1 MDLFTILSTFCFISI
16 LRHATVQ
23 SADIVNPGRDSSLTC
38 SGDCNIICNSTDGC
52 RDSIFYITNTA
63 QIAVYC
69 IGRYA
74 CYDTIFY
81 YAGSA
86 DVDHLCYGNGACSYM
101 TMYAFNPMHLT
112 CQAHNDGGYDSC
124 RTTGVIDLVPPLSGQ
139 LTITVDGSD
148 AHQMAVFSFYHQ
160 GQIYNCLNSCHMSS
174 FVVYFGP
181 KFNEYCYLDDA
192 ACLTAQ
198 STISDTKYGEVT
210 IMDTLSGDYGTT
222 YDFSAY
228 DMTTNVLLVLL
239 DFNNEHTA
247 FYPPVMSGDSST
259 FVSVICVKCGSVDL
273 HFASINHA
281 ILTGAAL
288 YSTSRGSVEGPSAS
302 FMVNSYF
309 VFSIYR
315 TTIQL
320 GSYDNVDVRINT
332 LADATVYLGNNLNVR
347 VNCGGPG
354 ENCDN
359 VDIYSDVDPS
369 QSDLSNFFIDC
380 DDKCTSDKNF
390 DIYFPNATPSP
401 LTCAVQNSGVSAGC
415 EFFPSSLHPTPSPS
429 TNPSL
434 FPTITPT
441 QATLTPTKYP
451 TINPTNAPSLAP
463 TRNPTKAPSSAPT
476 SATNSPSSAPTRKPT
491 QAPSTSPSQPPT
503 HAPSNTPTQPPTY
516 TPTLTPSQMHQH
528 NRQVIRLPLHQLSS
542 IQGTIANTNLCA
554 YHYTKS
560 NSIQCT
566 NTTANLYAYPYTKSS
581 SIQGTIA
588 TSYACSFQYTNT
600 TTYATYLYAY
610 PYTKSSS
617 IQCTNTTAKLYAYP
631 YTNSSSIQ
639 GTIAYTKIIISIMY
653 TPILTPSQTP
663 SNEKTPTYAPT
674 ITPSRHQKKARKWTM
689 MSLQL
694 VDNIYLLSSLQQLF
708 VLHVLL

>member
-1 MDLFTILSTFCFISI
+1 
-16 LRHATVQ
+16 
-23 SADIVNPGRDSSLTC
+23 
-38 SGDCNIICNSTDGC
+38 
-52 RDSIFYITNTA
+52 
-63 QIAVYC
+63 
-69 IGRYA
+69 
-74 CYDTIFY
+74 
-81 YAGSA
+81 
-86 DVDHLCYGNGACSYM
+86 
-101 TMYAFNPMHLT
+101 
-112 CQAHNDGGYDSC
+112 
-124 RTTGVIDLVPPLSGQ
+124 
-139 LTITVDGSD
+139 
-148 AHQMAVFSFYHQ
+148 
-160 GQIYNCLNSCHMSS
+160 
-174 FVVYFGP
+174 
-181 KFNEYCYLDDA
+181 
-192 ACLTAQ
+192 
-198 STISDTKYGEVT
+198 
-210 IMDTLSGDYGTT
+210 
-222 YDFSAY
+222 
-228 DMTTNVLLVLL
+228 
-239 DFNNEHTA
+239 
-247 FYPPVMSGDSST
+247 MSGDSST

-516 TPTLTPSQMHQH
+516 TPTLTPTRTPSNAPTQPPSYTPTLTPTLAPSKAPSQT
-528 NRQVIRLPLHQLSS
+528 P
-542 IQGTIANTNLCA
+542 
-554 YHYTKS
+554 
-560 NSIQCT
+560 
-566 NTTANLYAYPYTKSS
+566 
-581 SIQGTIA
+581 
-588 TSYACSFQYTNT
+588 
-600 TTYATYLYAY
+600 TYAPTITPSRTPTNAPTQPPTYTPTLTPTLAPSKAPSQTPTYA
-610 PYTKSSS
+610 PTITPSRAPSNAPTQPPTYTPTLTPSQAPSTS
-617 IQCTNTTAKLYAYP
+617 PSQPPTHAPSNTPTQP
-631 YTNSSSIQ
+631 PT
-639 GTIAYTKIIISIMY
+639 YTKIIISIMY

-663 SNEKTPTYAPT
+663 SNET
-674 ITPSRHQKKARKWTM
+674 SEEGEE
-689 MSLQL
+689 
-694 VDNIYLLSSLQQLF
+694 VDNDEFTISGQHILAVIIATAICIACLVVIESFKCYAKKPKLELKKMKMELEVINSETTDGNRVLNVEMILKGSARMTRGDSEVDAGAVTAVEDIEDAQDHGERVGYTGSFQVINAQDYANEGRVMDTKEEFGQSEDKHADDMRDAAPYLGNDVAVHDDDDTDTDSDSDSDSDGMY
-708 VLHVLL
+708 VICATKGNDTKGNDVVGIIK